1 MAGDSAPSVS
11 DLSSPVW
18 AESENQADSM
28 TPGTSDQSV
37 LLVWLPL
44 ERQEISIRFA
54 WVAGACDPYQNPEP
68 ILRGFGGVQEAAAQT
83 GAQDGGDLAWCPTP
97 RHHRR
102 RAQLC

>member
-1 MAGDSAPSVS
+1 MAEDSAPSVS

-37 LLVWLPL
+37 LLVLLPL
-44 ERQEISIRFA
+44 ERQEISTRFA
-54 WVAGACDPYQNPEP
+54 WVRDVCDPYQNPEP

-83 GAQDGGDLAWCPTP
+83 GAKDGGDLACCPTP
-97 RHHRR
+97 RHRR
-102 RAQLC
+102 GSTQVC